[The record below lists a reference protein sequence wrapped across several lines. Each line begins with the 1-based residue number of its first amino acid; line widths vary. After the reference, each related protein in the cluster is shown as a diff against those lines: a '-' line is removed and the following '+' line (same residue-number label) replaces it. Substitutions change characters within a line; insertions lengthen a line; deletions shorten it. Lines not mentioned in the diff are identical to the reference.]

1 MLYLLTF
8 RDAVALLNLRGLGRG
23 GTGVHVRFS
32 AILSISAAL
41 SGATRTH
48 QCDKPRR
55 PLLLAQTT
63 GQLKS
68 RRAAEF
74 N

>member
-1 MLYLLTF
+1 LLTF